1 MTNVFPLAMVVLSF
15 LASIIYAID
24 GDILKV
30 VYFFCGAMI
39 TLSVMLMK

>member
-1 MTNVFPLAMVVLSF
+1 MTDIFPIAMVALSF

-24 GDILKV
+24 GDILKF

-39 TLSVMLMK
+39 TLSVVLMK

>member
-1 MTNVFPLAMVVLSF
+1 MTDIFPLAMVALSF